1 MNVARDRFSLSESI
15 KEAILDTK
23 NKLIVV
29 IGASDSGKTTLV
41 EDILKL
47 TLKRFKVGIVDMD
60 LGQSHLGP
68 PTTVAWGLVGKKF
81 EGWDKVKVKDFYFV
95 GNTSPIGKL
104 LPTITGAR
112 LICDKALDRSDK
124 VIVDTTG
131 LIRGGVGKVLKL
143 SLIDIIHPQ
152 LVLAL
157 QKEDELEHILASLK
171 GMLTPK
177 IFRIPVSSQI
187 NPKNYLIRRSYREKK
202 FKDYFKDACLRE
214 ISLEKVG
221 ISASLTQPLINHL
234 VSLRDKQGK
243 DIALGIIEKLNS
255 KKGRIYIYT
264 PLKEEQIRGIIHII
278 LGKIKITPEGKQLY

>member
-1 MNVARDRFSLSESI
+1 MNIAQDRFSLSESI
-15 KEAILDTK
+15 EEAILETK

-41 EDILKL
+41 EDILEL
-47 TLKRFKVGIVDMD
+47 SLKRFKVGIVDMD

-68 PTTVAWGLVGKKF
+68 PTTIAWGLVEKKF
-81 EGWDKVKVKDFYFV
+81 EGWDKVKVEGFYFV
-95 GNTSPIGKL
+95 GNTSPIGNL

-112 LICDKALDRSDK
+112 LICDKALKRADK

-131 LIRGGVGKVLKL
+131 LIREGVGKALKL
-143 SLIDIIHPQ
+143 SIVDIIRPQ
-152 LVLAL
+152 LLLAL
-157 QKEDELEHILASLK
+157 QKKDELEHILIPLK

-177 IFRIPVSSQI
+177 IFKIPVPSEI

-221 ISASLTQPLINHL
+221 TSASLTQPFINHL

-243 DIALGIIEKLNS
+243 DVALGIIEKLNS
-255 KKGRIYIYT
+255 KRQRIYIYT
-264 PLKEEQIRGIIHII
+264 PLKKEQIGTIVHIT
-278 LGKIKITPEGKQLY
+278 LGKIKITREGKQLY